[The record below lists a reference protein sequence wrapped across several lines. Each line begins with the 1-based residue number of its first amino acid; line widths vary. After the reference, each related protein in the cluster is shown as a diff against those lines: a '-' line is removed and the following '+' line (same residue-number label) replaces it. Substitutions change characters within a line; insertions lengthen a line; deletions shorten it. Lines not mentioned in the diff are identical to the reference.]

1 MNVLTKEHFS
11 VLESSQK
18 HKAVRFAHCGLA
30 ESPVQRET
38 GEQEIQC
45 SVLTGTKFSLSCM
58 GFQNSLLEVSSL
70 ESWNKL
76 KYITGNVLLELQIL
90 GKLWV
95 SRQKAM
101 DRSHPVSFPS
111 VTTSVMS
118 SVLSWGRSS
127 LKTHRIQKH
136 CIRFWK
142 PKGDAP
148 NKKNSIMGER
158 ERKLSQSRNYSHVC
172 CLQIWEKIR
181 KTK

>member
-1 MNVLTKEHFS
+1 MNVLKKEHFW

-18 HKAVRFAHCGLA
+18 HKAVCFVHCGLA
-30 ESPVQRET
+30 ESPVQRDT

-45 SVLTGTKFSLSCM
+45 GILTGTKFSLSRM

-76 KYITGNVLLELQIL
+76 KYITDNLLLELQVP

-95 SRQKAM
+95 SWQKAM
-101 DRSHPVSFPS
+101 DRSQPVSFPS

-118 SVLSWGRSS
+118 SVPSWGRSS

-136 CIRFWK
+136 CVRFWK
-142 PKGDAP
+142 PKGDAQ
-148 NKKNSIMGER
+148 NKKNSIMGGR
-158 ERKLSQSRNYSHVC
+158 ERKTV
-172 CLQIWEKIR
+172 
-181 KTK
+181 TKQKLLTCVLLTKMRENKEH